1 METIRTAIASLGLQ
15 YDFEVGAL
23 AILGDDTTNTA
34 AKIINYTIPN
44 AVANC
49 AQGATSDGT
58 LTQTIKYWYYGT
70 SSHAEMASSVLTATG
85 S

>member
-15 YDFEVGAL
+15 GAL
-23 AILGDDTTNTA
+23 AILADDTTNTA

-49 AQGATSDGT
+49 AQVLVLRTACWTRT
-58 LTQTIKYWYYGT
+58 LL
-70 SSHAEMASSVLTATG
+70 SPSPDLVV
-85 S
+85 